1 MARKSDLQRNIEGAK
16 SRLESAKEGKYYDVA
31 SKTVKTHKDEKKK
44 KKTIKTAEASLKS
57 YDARNR
63 SQTYREGGKVVDVT
77 DVVKA
82 TSERQ
87 RNKKAISEHLKKL
100 KRTGRDT
107 LKTAQ
112 GETRADYWEKQ
123 QKYDQGALKET
134 VKEQKKKIL
143 KGKK

>member
-1 MARKSDLQRNIEGAK
+1 MLEIGVKNKMADYNVTDARDR
-16 SRLESAKEGKYYDVA
+16 
-31 SKTVKTHKDEKKK
+31 SKTYK
-44 KKTIKTAEASLKS
+44 
-57 YDARNR
+57 
-63 SQTYREGGKVVDVT
+63 EGGKVDVT

-143 KGKK
+143 KILNE

>member
-63 SQTYREGGKVVDVT
+63 SQTYREGGKVDVT
-77 DVVKA
+77 DVVKDVETLEA
-82 TSERQ
+82 LEWGY
-87 RNKKAISEHLKKL
+87 KKL
-100 KRTGRDT
+100 PKKPKGELMSAKDFLGRKIVDT
-107 LKTAQ
+107 KV
-112 GETRADYWEKQ
+112 GIEK
-123 QKYDQGALKET
+123 K
-134 VKEQKKKIL
+134 KKKIL